1 MATASAPPS
10 ASYLW
15 AAHLLLGLQR
25 SGVEHVFLGPGS
37 RSTPLV
43 VSAAALG
50 FKMVVHP
57 DERSAA
63 FLALGAARALRKPA
77 LWITTSGSAVANGHP
92 AVMEAFMDE
101 VPLLLITADRPIEL
115 HHVGAN
121 QTAPQEHIFSPH
133 VHWQVQVPAPDATV
147 SPRFLSTLAERAARE
162 ATAPT
167 RSGPVHINMA
177 FREPFGDAVAA
188 SAAIAAM
195 KRQADPSPST
205 ALQLPISTHRTLDLS
220 PFTSASKPLVI
231 VGRLPNPA
239 AARWTEDLIR
249 RTGAPALCDIGSM
262 CTQDDQRC
270 CLTHLDRVTELSPD
284 DTPNALLIIGDRPVS
299 KHIWTWI
306 EAAECPIWHLSSS
319 SAPLDPMHSGITHAT
334 ITYAEHITTSD
345 PTAVLPAWYA
355 RWQALRTQA
364 VPHAP
369 PDPPEIP
376 KIVSHIQR
384 SIAPHQLLYLASSMT
399 VRYFDRYGTLGREPV
414 WIGMNR
420 GVSGIDGTLATALG
434 MSMALDVPATIV
446 LGDLA
451 MIYDLN
457 ALTLRP
463 QTQQP
468 ITVIVLND
476 GGGSIFER
484 LPIAHHGG
492 VFGPYFRA
500 DHAFQF
506 ADVAHALGWEAI
518 SVRGAQQ
525 LEEALNGRD
534 QHGSYFVNVALQ

>member
-1 MATASAPPS
+1 MATASVSPS

-25 SGVEHVFLGPGS
+25 SGVEQIFLGPGS

-57 DERSAA
+57 DERCAA
-63 FLALGAARALRKPA
+63 FLALGASRALGKPA

-101 VPLLLITADRPIEL
+101 VPLLLLTADRPIEL

-121 QTAPQEHIFSPH
+121 QTAPQEYVFSPH
-133 VHWQVQVPAPDATV
+133 VRWQAHVPAPDTSV
-147 SPRFLSTLAERAARE
+147 SPRFLYTLAERAIRE
-162 ATAPT
+162 ATAPA

-177 FREPFGDAVAA
+177 FREPFGDAVTA
-188 SAAIAAM
+188 SAAIEAM
-195 KRQADPSPST
+195 RRQTDTPPFAT
-205 ALQLPISTHRTLDLS
+205 HQLPISTHQTLDLS
-220 PFTSASKPLVI
+220 PFLAASKPLVI

-239 AARWTEDLIR
+239 AARWTEELIQ

-262 CTQDDQRC
+262 VTLDDQRC
-270 CLTHLDRVTELSPD
+270 CVTHLDRVLDLSTD
-284 DTPNALLIIGDRPVS
+284 DKPNAVLVIGNRPVS

-306 EAAECPIWHLSSS
+306 ATATCPVWHLSTSTV
-319 SAPLDPMHSGITHAT
+319 PLDPMHSGITHTT
-334 ITYAEHITTSD
+334 ITYSEQISITH
-345 PTAVLPAWYA
+345 PTAMLPAWYA
-355 RWQALRTQA
+355 RWQTLRTQP
-364 VPHAP
+364 VPHAT
-369 PDPPEIP
+369 PDPTEIP
-376 KIVSHIQR
+376 EIVSHIQR
-384 SIAPHQLLYLASSMT
+384 SLVPHQVLYLASSMT
-399 VRYFDRYGTLGREPV
+399 VRYFDRYGTLGRKPV

-434 MSMALDVPATIV
+434 MSLALDVPATIV

-463 QTQQP
+463 QTKQP

-476 GGGSIFER
+476 SGGSIFER
-484 LPIAHHGG
+484 LPIAHHSG

-500 DHAFQF
+500 DHSVRF
-506 ADVAHALGWEAI
+506 ADVAHALGWEAT
-518 SVRGAQQ
+518 SVRGVRQ
-525 LEEALNGRD
+525 LQEALSGRD
-534 QHGSYFVNVALQ
+534 QNGSYFVSVELQ